1 VPGAVTVEVSSPD
14 FPVTARY
21 SKSPELPGVIVM
33 VVDRLVVP
41 PVLEPSIVRRA
52 ALIADEVSVPEVTPL
67 PE

>member
-1 VPGAVTVEVSSPD
+1 
-14 FPVTARY
+14 
-21 SKSPELPGVIVM
+21 M